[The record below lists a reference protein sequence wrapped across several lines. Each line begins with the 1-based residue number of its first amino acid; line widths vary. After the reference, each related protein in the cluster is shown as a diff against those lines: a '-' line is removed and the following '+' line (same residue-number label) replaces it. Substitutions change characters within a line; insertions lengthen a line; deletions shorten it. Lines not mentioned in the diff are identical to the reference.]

1 MRVPIRPPA
10 IADDPD
16 AAPPPRAPSLATAAR
31 VWLVRH
37 ADVHDDWQ
45 KRAYGNLDIPLS
57 ERGIAET
64 HALARAFAAVP
75 LARVASSPLSRALLL
90 GQELARATGAPLAV
104 DERLR
109 EVFRG
114 DWQGLPAD
122 EFRARWEAQRDA
134 FAADPWNWK
143 GHGGESDADIW
154 ARAWPALRETVL
166 AAAHGKQDVTV
177 ALATHFNVIR
187 VLVTRLCGLRPSQS
201 FTFRNTP
208 AHASLVV
215 DGASGWALERADVA
229 GPGDEGGPTPM

>member
-10 IADDPD
+10 ITDDPN
-16 AAPPPRAPSLATAAR
+16 AAPPARAPSLATAAR

-57 ERGIAET
+57 ARGIEET
-64 HALARAFAAVP
+64 HALARAFATTP

-104 DERLR
+104 DDRLR

-122 EFRARWEAQRDA
+122 EFRSRWEAERDA

-154 ARAWPALRETVL
+154 ARAWPALREAVL
-166 AAAHGKQDVTV
+166 AAANTQPNVTV

-201 FTFRNTP
+201 FTFRNMP

-215 DGASGWALERADVA
+215 DRAEGWVLECADVA
-229 GPGDEGGPTPM
+229 GPQAQGGPTPM